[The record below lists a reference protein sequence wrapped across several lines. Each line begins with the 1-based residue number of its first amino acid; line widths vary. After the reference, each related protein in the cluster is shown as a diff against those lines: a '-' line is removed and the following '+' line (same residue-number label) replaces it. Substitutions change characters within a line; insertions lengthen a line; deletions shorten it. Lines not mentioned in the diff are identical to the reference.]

1 MERVVVHT
9 QTIVACTQIAVF
21 YFLLDWNGYNAPIFI
36 VPIRLDPQA
45 IYTYSPRNYG
55 KSPYRLG
62 PLSLQAKLFIS

>member
-9 QTIVACTQIAVF
+9 LVASTQIAIF
-21 YFLLDWNGYNAPIFI
+21 YFMLDWNGYNAPIFI
-36 VPIRLDPQA
+36 VPIGLDPQA

-62 PLSLQAKLFIS
+62 PLLLQGKLFISY